1 MLLLFENH
9 AVFHGEGDE
18 GRGQEDEDRKA
29 ENFKLG
35 RVEDGERREK
45 T

>member
-1 MLLLFENH
+1 MLLLLENL
-9 AVFHGEGDE
+9 AAFHGEGDE
-18 GRGQEDEDRKA
+18 GRGQEDEDRKV

-35 RVEDGERREK
+35 RLEDGERREK